1 MRVVVVGGGPA
12 GCAYAVTAAGRG
24 HTVTLLDDGRRP
36 ATWPGEALPAGG
48 GELVESI
55 FGAGALEGHAEAHG
69 TRAAWGSADLAAHD
83 FMAHWA
89 GRGFHLDRTVL
100 DETLRERAQV
110 LGVDVVAER
119 INEVSGGAG
128 DWLIN
133 DRWEADWIVD
143 ASGRAG
149 AVVGR
154 LGMPRISLDNQVA
167 LIAVV
172 PDAGGER
179 VTTVEAIPPGW
190 WYSAPL
196 PGGKRVA
203 ALVTDAD
210 LVGPDRLRTW
220 HETLAQTR
228 HIASLIGASV
238 VEEVTA
244 YPAGTAYRQR
254 LHGDGWVAV
263 GDAAVS
269 VDPLSSQGLITG
281 IVMAAH
287 AARLLGS
294 DLGGWERD
302 YLAVLAEHEETRAWL
317 YAAET
322 RWPAADFWARRSV
335 AVSGHTST
343 TRDRRVSRPG

>member
-12 GCAYAVTAAGRG
+12 GCAYAVTAVRAG
-24 HTVTLLDDGRRP
+24 HSVVLLDDGRRP

-48 GELVESI
+48 AELVQSI
-55 FGAGALEGHAEAHG
+55 FGVGVLEGHAEAYG
-69 TRAAWGSADLAAHD
+69 TSAAWGSADLVAHD

-89 GRGFHLDRTVL
+89 GRGFHLDRAVF
-100 DETLRERAQV
+100 DETLRVRARAA
-110 LGVDVVAER
+110 GVDVVVER
-119 INEVSGGAG
+119 MSEVSGGAG
-128 DWLIN
+128 DWRIN
-133 DRWEADWIVD
+133 DRWEADWLVD

-149 AVVGR
+149 AVAGR
-154 LGMPRISLDNQVA
+154 LGVPRVRLDNQVA

-172 PDAGGER
+172 PDEGGER
-179 VTTVEAIPPGW
+179 VTTVEAIPQGW

-196 PGGKRVA
+196 PGGARVA

-220 HETLAQTR
+220 HEALDLAR
-228 HIASLIGASV
+228 SIASLVDSTV
-238 VEEVTA
+238 VDEVAA
-244 YPAGTAYRQR
+244 YPAGAAYREH

-287 AARLLGS
+287 AARLIET
-294 DLGGWERD
+294 DLAAWELNYR
-302 YLAVLAEHEETRAWL
+302 AVLAEHEETRAWL
-317 YAAET
+317 YAEET
-322 RWPAADFWARRSV
+322 RWPDSPFWARRSV
-335 AVSGHTST
+335 TSRT
-343 TRDRRVSRPG
+343 

>member
-1 MRVVVVGGGPA
+1 M
-12 GCAYAVTAAGRG
+12 
-24 HTVTLLDDGRRP
+24 
-36 ATWPGEALPAGG
+36 
-48 GELVESI
+48 
-55 FGAGALEGHAEAHG
+55 
-69 TRAAWGSADLAAHD
+69 
-83 FMAHWA
+83 
-89 GRGFHLDRTVL
+89 
-100 DETLRERAQV
+100 
-110 LGVDVVAER
+110 
-119 INEVSGGAG
+119 
-128 DWLIN
+128 
-133 DRWEADWIVD
+133 
-143 ASGRAG
+143 
-149 AVVGR
+149 
-154 LGMPRISLDNQVA
+154 
-167 LIAVV
+167 
-172 PDAGGER
+172 
-179 VTTVEAIPPGW
+179 TTVEAIPHGW

-228 HIASLIGASV
+228 HIASLLGASV
-238 VEEVTA
+238 VEDVTA
-244 YPAGTAYRQR
+244 YPAGAAYRQH

-294 DLGGWERD
+294 DLDGWERD

-322 RWPAADFWARRSV
+322 RWPAVDFWARRSV
-335 AVSGHTST
+335 TSHE
-343 TRDRRVSRPG
+343 

>member
-12 GCAYAVTAAGRG
+12 GCAYAVTAAHAG
-24 HTVTLLDDGRRP
+24 HSVVLLDDGRRP

-48 GELVESI
+48 AELVESI
-55 FGAGALEGHAEAHG
+55 FGAGVLDDHAEAYG
-69 TRAAWGSADLAAHD
+69 TSAAWGSADLVAHD

-89 GRGFHLDRTVL
+89 GRGFHLDRAL
-100 DETLRERAQV
+100 FDETLRGRARSAGVSVVVERMH
-110 LGVDVVAER
+110 
-119 INEVSGGAG
+119 EVSGGTG
-128 DWLIN
+128 DWRVN
-133 DRWEADWIVD
+133 DRWDAEWLVD

-154 LGMPRISLDNQVA
+154 LGVPRVSLDTQVA

-179 VTTVEAIPPGW
+179 VTTVEAVAQGW

-196 PGGKRVA
+196 AGGVRVA

-210 LVGPDRLRTW
+210 LVGSDRLRCW
-220 HETLAQTR
+220 RDALDQAPR
-228 HIASLIGASV
+228 IARLVDTTVGA
-238 VEEVTA
+238 EVSA
-244 YPAGTAYRQR
+244 YPAGAAYRRQ
-254 LHGDGWVAV
+254 LHGEGWAAV

-281 IVMAAH
+281 MVMAAH
-287 AARLLGS
+287 AARLMGG
-294 DLGGWERD
+294 DLAEWERN

-322 RWPAADFWARRSV
+322 RWPTADFWARRS
-335 AVSGHTST
+335 ATERT
-343 TRDRRVSRPG
+343 